1 MHTRTWWWQNLKVN
15 QQIRLSVLLVS
26 TTTTDNDARHCRKFL
41 RQQLHKTWPNNII
54 NKSNR
59 NNYLKSII
67 INIISSNY
75 LIWIDLIWFNLMLS
89 LIKKS

>member
-1 MHTRTWWWQNLKVN
+1 MN

-26 TTTTDNDARHCRKFL
+26 TTTTDNDARHCREFL
-41 RQQLHKTWPNNII
+41 RQQLHKTWSNNII
-54 NKSNR
+54 NKSNW

-75 LIWIDLIWFNLMLS
+75 LIWIDLI
-89 LIKKS
+89 